1 MTNDKSIQFIFILF
15 IGRHLPFKDQKLKKF
30 ILILVLFAALALTAC
45 SDTQGQSRDS
55 KTVSVMIYSEYI
67 DPALLE
73 DFEKKTGYKLKLELY
88 EAQEEMLVKL
98 QTSIAKKYDVIIASD
113 VVIQQ
118 MIQFGLIAPLD
129 TNKIPN
135 RINVAPQ
142 FLGQAYDPTNA
153 YSLPYLWGTTG
164 ILFRGD
170 KVHTDS
176 VSYSI
181 LFDGENTKGKF
192 SLLNESRS
200 MLSMALSA
208 IGSNANSDK
217 QEEINKAVDYIL
229 QVKRNP
235 DFRGFE
241 SSVEGKNKVLSKENW
256 AAIVLNGEAQAA
268 INKDSSLQ
276 FVIPKE
282 GSFMWVD
289 AMLLSS
295 RASNIEGAYAFM
307 NYILDAQIG
316 AQLAKYINYAT
327 PNKAS
332 LEVIDD
338 EFKNNRV
345 INPNEEEIKRMVF
358 LTDLGNS
365 TRFYDEAWNIVKR
378 R

>member
-1 MTNDKSIQFIFILF
+1 MSIFILS
-15 IGRHLPFKDQKLKKF
+15 FKASLSIRILKLKKN
-30 ILILVLFAALALTAC
+30 ILFLALFAASMFTAC
-45 SDTQGQSRDS
+45 SDTQGQRGDSR
-55 KTVSVMIYSEYI
+55 TVSVMIYSEYI

-73 DFEKKTGYKLKLELY
+73 DFENKTGYRVNLELY

-98 QTSIAKKYDVIIASD
+98 QTAIAPKYDVIIASD

-118 MIQFGLIAPLD
+118 MIQFNLIAPID
-129 TNKIPN
+129 TTKIPN
-135 RINVAPQ
+135 RINIAPQ

-164 ILFRGD
+164 ILFRGT
-170 KVHTDS
+170 KINTDS
-176 VSYSI
+176 ASYSM
-181 LFDGENTKGKF
+181 LFDANNTKGKF

-200 MLSMALSA
+200 MLSMALLA
-208 IGSNANSDK
+208 IGFDANSDK

-229 QVKRNP
+229 QVKKNP

-241 SSVEGKNKVLSKENW
+241 NSVEGKNKVLSKENW
-256 AAIVLNGEAQAA
+256 AAIVFNGEAQAA
-268 INKDSSLQ
+268 INKDPTLQ

-316 AQLAKYINYAT
+316 AKLAKFINYGT

-338 EFKNNRV
+338 AFKKNRV
-345 INPNEEEIKRMVF
+345 INSNEQEIKRMEF
-358 LTDLGNS
+358 LRDLGNA
-365 TRFYDEAWNIVKR
+365 TKFYDEAWNIVKR